1 VAPLAMG
8 LVVGVAATAALSVG
22 LAVAIA
28 ERDRRAERAQRTRD
42 RRLSLLPGEPP
53 AQGLRRMVLGQLD
66 LAIEFLAAENSS
78 MPTAEAVHET
88 RKALKRLRTLVK
100 LLEDE
105 LGAQVSAREHA
116 ILRDAGRRL
125 AGARD
130 AEVMVSTLEALLK
143 RHPRKLARRA
153 GVSRLRGRLL
163 AEREQATMR
172 LLGDHAVR
180 AQVLSDLRGAR
191 ARMAAWTP
199 AARDGIQPLEPAL
212 KRLYSRGRRRYLRA
226 SQGRGDR
233 VAAMHRWRKSVKDLR
248 YAAEALGHSD
258 PAADSRTA
266 AAAARVMARRRTSAR
281 AAPDLIPKLARRAD
295 RLGEML
301 GEEHDLVVLA
311 ERVRAE
317 GHGCGRGTRRALLKL
332 IGRRRKRLRRRAL
345 RDGARLYG
353 RRPKKLLR
361 RLRRAYALEARL

>member
-1 VAPLAMG
+1 MG
-8 LVVGVAATAALSVG
+8 LAVGVAATAALSVG

-28 ERDRRAERAQRTRD
+28 ERDRRAERARRTRD
-42 RRLSLLPGEPP
+42 RKLSLLPGEPP
-53 AQGLRRMVLGQLD
+53 VQGLRRVLLGQLD
-66 LAIEFLAAENSS
+66 LAIELLAAQNSS

-105 LGAQVSAREHA
+105 LGAQAAAREQA
-116 ILRDAGRRL
+116 LLRDAGRRL

-130 AEVMVSTLEALLK
+130 AEVMVSTLEALLQ
-143 RHPRKLARRA
+143 RHPRKLAHRA

-163 AEREQATMR
+163 AEREQATVR

-199 AARDGIQPLEPAL
+199 AAREGIQSLEPAL
-212 KRLYSRGRRRYLRA
+212 KRLYGQGRRRHLRA
-226 SQGRGDR
+226 SQGRRDR

-248 YAAEALGHSD
+248 YAAEALSRSD
-258 PAADSRTA
+258 PAAESRTT
-266 AAAARVMARRRTSAR
+266 AAAARVMARAGRRSSKR
-281 AAPDLIPKLARRAD
+281 NAPDLIPKLARRAD

-332 IGRRRKRLRRRAL
+332 IDRRRKRLRRRAL
-345 RDGARLYG
+345 QDGARLYG
-353 RRPKKLLR
+353 RRPKQLLR
-361 RLRRAYALEARL
+361 RVRRAHALEARL

>member
-1 VAPLAMG
+1 MG

-28 ERDRRAERAQRTRD
+28 ERDRRTQRARRMRD
-42 RRLSLLPGEPP
+42 RRLSLLPAEPP

-66 LAIEFLAAENSS
+66 LAIELLAAENSS

-88 RKALKRLRTLVK
+88 RKALKRLRTLVR

-105 LGAQVSAREHA
+105 LGAPAAAREQA
-116 ILRDAGRRL
+116 ILRDAGQSL
-125 AGARD
+125 GGARD
-130 AEVMVSTLEALLK
+130 AEVMVSTLEALLQ
-143 RHPRKLARRA
+143 RHPRKLANRA

-172 LLGDHAVR
+172 LLSDHGVR

-199 AARDGIQPLEPAL
+199 AAREGIQSLEPAL

-226 SQGRGDR
+226 SRGRGDR

-248 YAAEALGHSD
+248 YAGEALTRSD
-258 PAADSRTA
+258 PLAESRTA
-266 AAAARVMARRRTSAR
+266 AAAARVKAR
-281 AAPDLIPKLARRAD
+281 AGRRSSTRTAPELIPKLARRAD

-301 GEEHDLVVLA
+301 GEEHDLVLLA

-332 IGRRRKRLRRRAL
+332 IDRRRKRLRRRAL
-345 RDGARLYG
+345 QDGAGLYG
-353 RRPKKLLR
+353 RTAKKLLR
-361 RLRRAYALEARL
+361 RVRRAYALEARRR